1 VNDKKTRT
9 QGGISRASLV
19 GRDVQEER
27 KKEERERGKRDRRPR
42 EKTKGAWI
50 VVE

>member
-27 KKEERERGKRDRRPR
+27 KKEERGKRDRRPR